1 MSFKLYV
8 GGLPYSTTDDDLR
21 NHFAQYGTV
30 ASARVITDR
39 DTGRSKGFGFVE
51 MDSEEEGQNAIKNLD
66 GTDMGGR
73 TIVVNQARPMEER
86 PRRNDFRRS

>member
-8 GGLPYSTTDDDLR
+8 GGLPYSTTDDDLQ

-30 ASARVITDR
+30 VSARVITDR

-51 MDSEEEGQNAIKNLD
+51 MATDEDGQNAIKNLD
-66 GTDMGGR
+66 GSDLGGR
-73 TIVVNQARPMEER
+73 KIVVNQARPMEER
-86 PRRNDFRRS
+86 PRRNF